1 MYFDPVTVIS
11 SLLVGFLIFILKLL
25 VAPYRYIF
33 TTFIDPIGRT
43 YLGPLWQWAGLV
55 LCMPFLVVDILI
67 FLLTGTIPT
76 I

>member
-1 MYFDPVTVIS
+1 MFDPIAIIVVI
-11 SLLVGFLIFILKLL
+11 LVFILKLI

-67 FLLTGTIPT
+67 FLLTGTIPK